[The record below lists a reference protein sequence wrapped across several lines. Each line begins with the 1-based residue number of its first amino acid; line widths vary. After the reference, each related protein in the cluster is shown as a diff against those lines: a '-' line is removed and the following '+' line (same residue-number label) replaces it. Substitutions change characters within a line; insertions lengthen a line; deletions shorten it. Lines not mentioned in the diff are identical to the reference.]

1 MKNYFFV
8 SLLSMLLGFA
18 PAALGQTKRIAVA
31 YSAVSAT
38 QSSFFVTKE
47 GGYFEK
53 HGLLV
58 DPVYVAS
65 GTKVAQAVIAGEF
78 PVALA
83 GGTVVIEQFD
93 KAVSVQQVREA
104 LDRNYPGGGQNTVVQ
119 SYGDPS
125 ARQVMIRVPQVG
137 AEAGAALSNEAQHV
151 EDALKKSDL
160 GGFKRQG
167 AEIVGATVGR
177 ELTSKGIWATVLSLI
192 GILLYLA
199 FRFQFSFGVGAV
211 IATVHDLLITLAF
224 IAFFRYDM
232 SLNVIAAILTMTGY
246 STNDTIVIFDRIR
259 ENLRG
264 MRRDSLNH
272 VINVS
277 INQTLS
283 RTIITA
289 GTALLTALAL
299 FFFGGEVL
307 HGFAFT
313 MVVGIITGTYSSIFI
328 AAATISFWRGSG
340 PTRAAAH
347 APAVAATPAPQQPTR
362 RSKPQRK
369 ARAS

>member
-1 MKNYFFV
+1 MHIFKHTNYDF
-8 SLLSMLLGFA
+8 LRWRWHAIALSWVIIVAGAITFATKGIPLG
-18 PAALGQTKRIAVA
+18 I
-31 YSAVSAT
+31 
-38 QSSFFVTKE
+38 
-47 GGYFEK
+47 
-53 HGLLV
+53 
-58 DPVYVAS
+58 
-65 GTKVAQAVIAGEF
+65 EF
-78 PVALA
+78 A
-83 GGTVVIEQFD
+83 GGTAVIVQFD
-93 KAVSVQQVREA
+93 QPTSVQQVRQA
-104 LDRNYPGGGQNTVVQ
+104 LDKSFPGGGQNVVVQ
-119 SYGDPS
+119 TYGDP
-125 ARQVMIRVPQVG
+125 AQRQMMIRVPHVG
-137 AEAGAALSNEAQHV
+137 AESGASLSTTKQQVLAAL
-151 EDALKKSDL
+151 K
-160 GGFKRQG
+160 QG
-167 AEIVGATVGR
+167 NVGTFAEKGTEIVGPAVGR
-177 ELTSKGIWATVLSLI
+177 ELRSRGLWATVFSLI

-211 IATVHDLLITLAF
+211 VATIHDLLITLAF

-232 SLNVIAAILTMTGY
+232 SLNVVAAILTMTGY

-264 MRRDSLNH
+264 MRRDSLSH

-277 INQTLS
+277 INQTLG
-283 RTIITA
+283 RTVITS

-313 MVVGIITGTYSSIFI
+313 MVVGIITGTYSSVFI
-328 AAATISFWRGSG
+328 AAAIVSFWRGTG

-347 APAVAATPAPQQPTR
+347 APAAAPTTAPQQPTR